1 MFKLVVVVA
10 ALARADEALE
20 RHRAEVLIV
29 GAGYA
34 GLAAGRV
41 LAAAGVDVRILEA
54 RSRAGGRTLNED
66 VVTGRRNVAT
76 DDVIA
81 LGGEW
86 LAPEHAAARRLIETE
101 LGFGVFHRPFNAARN
116 ESLRIV
122 VETSAGRA
130 YTTSDAGVASAW
142 PPAARAEIARLSAA
156 FGALAAEVPCGDPLA
171 HHADADAASFESWL
185 RDGGV
190 TTPEAHYALSAFADD
205 AESLGAM
212 GLLGVLWTYN
222 CTDASE
228 DSEKEDWYRVRGGTQ
243 GPALALAARLDV
255 DYDTPADSVAK
266 NSDGTFAVVSL
277 AARRAYVADRVLLAG
292 LAPPLL
298 NGIDFDPLLPAGT
311 AQLLQR
317 VPMGTSLKYSLVYAA
332 PWWRGLGFLGKI
344 VVADGRET
352 YASLCLDNSPESWR
366 RGVLS
371 CFVEGDGNR
380 RLFRDFATR
389 ADRADAIEALVLDAF
404 SVTEP
409 PTPRLAAIEHDWA
422 HRRYSRG
429 AYGSFLPPG
438 ALSSFWPELEAMA
451 FDHRFRGYEDRVYV
465 AGSDYARKNPGYID
479 GAVVSGEDAA
489 AAILRDLRRA

>member
-101 LGFGVFHRPFNAARN
+101 LGFGVFHRRSTARN

-122 VETSAGRA
+122 VGR
-130 YTTSDAGVASAW
+130 
-142 PPAARAEIARLSAA
+142 PRAARTRRATPASRRRGRRPPGRRSRAVRRVRALAP
-156 FGALAAEVPCGDPLA
+156 GALRRPLA

-277 AARRAYVADRVLLAG
+277 AGR
-292 LAPPLL
+292 
-298 NGIDFDPLLPAGT
+298 
-311 AQLLQR
+311 LLQR

>member
-142 PPAARAEIARLSAA
+142 PPAARAEIARLSAE
-156 FGALAAEVPCGDPLA
+156 FEALAAQVPCGDPLA

-255 DYDTPADSVAK
+255 DYDTPADSVSK
-266 NSDGTFAVVSL
+266 NGDGTFA
-277 AARRAYVADRVLLAG
+277 A
-292 LAPPLL
+292 
-298 NGIDFDPLLPAGT
+298 
-311 AQLLQR
+311 
-317 VPMGTSLKYSLVYAA
+317 
-332 PWWRGLGFLGKI
+332 
-344 VVADGRET
+344 GRET
-352 YASLCLDNSPESWR
+352 KIFNTTSICMYSHNFDISFSLSKKELAERKRSVQKSAEST
-366 RGVLS
+366 S
-371 CFVEGDGNR
+371 
-380 RLFRDFATR
+380 
-389 ADRADAIEALVLDAF
+389 
-404 SVTEP
+404 
-409 PTPRLAAIEHDWA
+409 
-422 HRRYSRG
+422 
-429 AYGSFLPPG
+429 
-438 ALSSFWPELEAMA
+438 M
-451 FDHRFRGYEDRVYV
+451 
-465 AGSDYARKNPGYID
+465 
-479 GAVVSGEDAA
+479 
-489 AAILRDLRRA
+489 